1 MTAPWVRVVESDGSA
16 WDDPP
21 DNILRDLL
29 RALDP
34 ENPFVIVER
43 MDLRPPGQ
51 NYMQVY
57 FKGDGS
63 YQVEFRDGGAERHY
77 ESQVAKPDKMTDVI
91 ADYALDRPGWRDSLK
106 WTRCALDRG

>member
-1 MTAPWVRVVESDGSA
+1 MVEWDGSA

-21 DNILRDLL
+21 EHVLRELL
-29 RALDP
+29 AALGP
-34 ENPFVIVER
+34 ENRFVIVER

-57 FKGDGS
+57 ANDDGS

-77 ESQVAKPDKMTDVI
+77 ESQVPKADKMIEVI
-91 ADYALDRPGWRDSLK
+91 ADYALERSGWRDSLK